1 MKNSA
6 IISCHIGPE
15 ISSEQFVT
23 NHFFLYLQ
31 KGSMEIYDGQKTHKI
46 KSGEALLISKNS
58 LVRYHKQKV
67 DGDFK
72 KIVIVFDE
80 HFLKKFIEKNSKYE
94 KIELTNKKSVIKTN
108 HNLIDNFANSLKP
121 YYTNETELLDVVF
134 ADIKR
139 EELLLILLQIYPTL
153 NNVYFN
159 FGIPE
164 KIDLEKFMIE
174 NFRFNVNLERFA
186 FLTGRSLSTFKR
198 DFIKI
203 FGNKPR
209 QWLTEKRLNEAYFL
223 IKEKKQKPIDI
234 YLNLGFENLSHF
246 SFAFKKKFKKSP
258 NDILNL
264 NKL

>member
-1 MKNSA
+1 M
-6 IISCHIGPE
+6 
-15 ISSEQFVT
+15 
-23 NHFFLYLQ
+23 
-31 KGSMEIYDGQKTHKI
+31 
-46 KSGEALLISKNS
+46 
-58 LVRYHKQKV
+58 
-67 DGDFK
+67 
-72 KIVIVFDE
+72 
-80 HFLKKFIEKNSKYE
+80 
-94 KIELTNKKSVIKTN
+94 
-108 HNLIDNFANSLKP
+108 IDNFANSLKP
-121 YYTNETELLDVVF
+121 YYTNETELLDAVF

-264 NKL
+264 NIL